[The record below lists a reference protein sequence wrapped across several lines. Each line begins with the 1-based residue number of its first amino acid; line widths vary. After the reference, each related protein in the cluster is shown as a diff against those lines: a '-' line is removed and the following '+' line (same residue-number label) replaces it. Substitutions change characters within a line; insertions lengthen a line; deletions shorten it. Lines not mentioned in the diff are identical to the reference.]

1 MVKNCTFCAAERS
14 SQTFFLWSEMTNM
27 ICISPIWSR
36 LVLSFNFD
44 FSSLQVADWLR
55 TRVEVQNWLRL
66 LPFALLAH
74 SYSARY
80 FQQQQNSW
88 SRTVWLSWHSRWGSG
103 RHLEKWAVMTFFP
116 EQRHILCHMGTLKA
130 ILASWDRKHIL
141 PNVWGCDDFDTS
153 IKSSVASA
161 QKTIISVT
169 SLGTSEIFEGDQ
181 FFENQQDLKTK
192 QWQKKH

>member
-1 MVKNCTFCAAERS
+1 MVNNCTFCAAERS

-74 SYSARY
+74 SHSARY
-80 FQQQQNSW
+80 FQQQQNVLIKNCLVVMAF
-88 SRTVWLSWHSRWGSG
+88 TV
-103 RHLEKWAVMTFFP
+103 
-116 EQRHILCHMGTLKA
+116 TLLQA
-130 ILASWDRKHIL
+130 FRKM
-141 PNVWGCDDFDTS
+141 GCDD
-153 IKSSVASA
+153 
-161 QKTIISVT
+161 
-169 SLGTSEIFEGDQ
+169 IFS
-181 FFENQQDLKTK
+181 
-192 QWQKKH
+192 